1 MTDPTFDPPLPPL
14 DVPSW
19 RKVWAEAEPSF
30 RGAVI
35 EMLVTDSHNRAMN
48 TIKMR
53 DVANGNPD
61 LLALCERQAHL
72 VETTRAAIEIL
83 REAAK

>member
-35 EMLVTDSHNRAMN
+35 GAMQERKQIRMQSAGAMLDRAFGDP
-48 TIKMR
+48 
-53 DVANGNPD
+53 DV
-61 LLALCERQAHL
+61 LSLCERQMRL
-72 VETTRAAIEIL
+72 VQAEEAAIEIL